1 MLINRDLWFKQ
12 ITNDYPN
19 VPHYVINW
27 MLDIYDKDPNYFKE
41 QLKKTR
47 KGPHRKDSLK
57 TTLTN
62 LNNIA
67 QGPVLPPVDKNYEL
81 QNVEVKFAESNTTK
95 ADKILPANTV
105 TFD

>member
-1 MLINRDLWFKQ
+1 MLINRDLWYNQ
-12 ITNDYPN
+12 IKHDYPY
-19 VPHYVINW
+19 VPDYIVHW
-27 MLDIYDKDPNYFKE
+27 MLDIYDENPDFFKN
-41 QLKKTR
+41 QLKKTK
-47 KGPHRKDSLK
+47 KGPSRKDSLK

-81 QNVEVKFAESNTTK
+81 HNVEVKFADPPST
-95 ADKILPANTV
+95 TV